1 MEEKF
6 KIEIIVPENIVFS
19 DETEMVILPSYEGE
33 MGILKNH
40 IPIIT
45 FLRPGVI
52 KIKKIDE
59 NYENFFVEDGIV
71 EFYNNNLSVLS
82 SKAINTKNLSKDYL
96 ENLNKLTQE
105 KIRLNSLTDEDR
117 YKLNHKLDIIK
128 SLSL

>member
-19 DETEMVILPSYEGE
+19 NETEMVILPSYEGD

-52 KIKKIDE
+52 KVKKIGE

>member
-1 MEEKF
+1 MEGKF

-19 DETEMVILPSYEGE
+19 DETEVVILPSYEGD

-52 KIKKIDE
+52 KVKKIDE
-59 NYENFFVEDGIV
+59 NYENFFVEDGII

>member
-1 MEEKF
+1 MEGKF

-19 DETEMVILPSYEGE
+19 DETEMVILPSYEGD

-52 KIKKIDE
+52 KVKKIDE

>member
-1 MEEKF
+1 MEGKF

-19 DETEMVILPSYEGE
+19 DETEMVILPSYEGD

-52 KIKKIDE
+52 KVKKIGE

-105 KIRLNSLTDEDR
+105 KIGLNSLTDEDR

>member
-19 DETEMVILPSYEGE
+19 DETEMVILPSYEGD

-52 KIKKIDE
+52 KVKKIGE

-96 ENLNKLTQE
+96 ENLNQLTQE
-105 KIRLNSLTDEDR
+105 KIGLNSLTDEDR

>member
-1 MEEKF
+1 MEGKF

-19 DETEMVILPSYEGE
+19 DETEMVILPSYEGD

-52 KIKKIDE
+52 KVKKIGE

>member
-1 MEEKF
+1 MEGKF

-19 DETEMVILPSYEGE
+19 NETEMVILPSYEGD

-52 KIKKIDE
+52 KVKKIDE

>member
-105 KIRLNSLTDEDR
+105 KIGLNSLTDEDR

>member
-19 DETEMVILPSYEGE
+19 NETEMVILPSYEGD

-52 KIKKIDE
+52 KVKKIDE

>member
-1 MEEKF
+1 MEGKF

-19 DETEMVILPSYEGE
+19 DETEVVILPSYEGD
-33 MGILKNH
+33 MGVLKNH

-52 KIKKIDE
+52 KVKKIDE

-82 SKAINTKNLSKDYL
+82 SKAINTKNLSRDYL

-105 KIRLNSLTDEDR
+105 KIGLNSLTDEDR

-128 SLSL
+128 SLNL

>member
-19 DETEMVILPSYEGE
+19 NETEMVILPSYEGD

-52 KIKKIDE
+52 KVKKIDE

-105 KIRLNSLTDEDR
+105 KIGLNSLTDEDR

>member
-1 MEEKF
+1 MEGKF

-19 DETEMVILPSYEGE
+19 NETEMVILPSYEGD

-52 KIKKIDE
+52 KVKKIDE
-59 NYENFFVEDGIV
+59 NYENFFVEDGII

-105 KIRLNSLTDEDR
+105 KIRLNSITDEDR

>member
-1 MEEKF
+1 MEGKF

-19 DETEMVILPSYEGE
+19 NETEMVILPSYEGD

-52 KIKKIDE
+52 KVKKIDE

-105 KIRLNSLTDEDR
+105 KIRLNSLTDEVVGGVITGVISER
-117 YKLNHKLDIIK
+117 R
-128 SLSL
+128 

>member
-1 MEEKF
+1 MEGKF

-19 DETEMVILPSYEGE
+19 NETEMVILPSYEGD

-52 KIKKIDE
+52 KVKKIGE

-96 ENLNKLTQE
+96 ENLNQLTQE
-105 KIRLNSLTDEDR
+105 KIGLNSLTDEDR

>member
-19 DETEMVILPSYEGE
+19 NETEMVILPSYEGD

-52 KIKKIDE
+52 KVKKIDE
-59 NYENFFVEDGIV
+59 NYENFFVEDGII

>member
-1 MEEKF
+1 MEGKF

-19 DETEMVILPSYEGE
+19 DETEMVILPSYEGD

-52 KIKKIDE
+52 KVKKIDE

-82 SKAINTKNLSKDYL
+82 SRAINTKNLSKDYL

-105 KIRLNSLTDEDR
+105 KIGLNSLTDEDR

>member
-1 MEEKF
+1 MEGKF

-19 DETEMVILPSYEGE
+19 NETEMVILPSYEGD

-52 KIKKIDE
+52 KVKKIGE
-59 NYENFFVEDGIV
+59 NYENFFVEDGII

-96 ENLNKLTQE
+96 ENLNQLTQE
-105 KIRLNSLTDEDR
+105 KIGLNSLTDEDR

>member
-1 MEEKF
+1 MEGKF

-19 DETEMVILPSYEGE
+19 NETEMVVLPSYEGD

-52 KIKKIDE
+52 KVKKIDE
-59 NYENFFVEDGIV
+59 NYENFFVEDGII

>member
-19 DETEMVILPSYEGE
+19 DETEVVILPSYEGD

-52 KIKKIDE
+52 KVKKIDE

>member
-6 KIEIIVPENIVFS
+6 KIEIISPEKVIFS
-19 DETEMVILPSYEGE
+19 KDSEMATLPSYEGD
-33 MGILKNH
+33 MTILKNH

-52 KIKKIDE
+52 KVKKIDE
-59 NYENFFVEDGIV
+59 NYENFFVEDGII

-82 SKAINTKNLSKDYL
+82 SKAINTKNLAKDYL

>member
-1 MEEKF
+1 MEGKF

-19 DETEMVILPSYEGE
+19 DETEMVILPSYEGD

-52 KIKKIDE
+52 KVKKIDE

-105 KIRLNSLTDEDR
+105 KIGLNSLTDEDR

>member
-19 DETEMVILPSYEGE
+19 NETEMVILPSYEGD

-40 IPIIT
+40 IQIIT

-52 KIKKIDE
+52 KVKKIDE

-96 ENLNKLTQE
+96 ENLNQLTQE
-105 KIRLNSLTDEDR
+105 KIGLNSLTDEDR

>member
-1 MEEKF
+1 MEGKF
-6 KIEIIVPENIVFS
+6 KIEIIVPENIAFS
-19 DETEMVILPSYEGE
+19 NETEMVILPSYEGD

-52 KIKKIDE
+52 KVKKIDE

>member
-19 DETEMVILPSYEGE
+19 NETEMVILPSYEGD

-52 KIKKIDE
+52 KVKKIGE

-128 SLSL
+128 SLNL

>member
-19 DETEMVILPSYEGE
+19 DETEVVILPSYEGD

-52 KIKKIDE
+52 KVKKIGE

-82 SKAINTKNLSKDYL
+82 SRAINTKNLSKDYL